1 MQFENEFAIEAPEDE
16 VWAALM
22 DIERVAPCMPG
33 AKVTEKR
40 SDSSFAATIKVK
52 LGPVTMNYAAD
63 LEVEDRNDAEHTAKM
78 TVAATET
85 RGQGNAEAE
94 VAMSATGEDAGTR
107 VRIVTD
113 LNLTGRAASMGQSL
127 IADVSA
133 MLVDRFAANLA
144 KMLAGEQEAGT
155 PRDPAGA
162 GAGTV
167 PPASGPAAGS
177 PAEAGLPIGPI
188 LIESATRQVRAHAA
202 EIGLFALAVAL
213 VALLRS
219 RR

>member
-1 MQFENEFAIEAPEDE
+1 MQFENEFAIDAPEDE

-63 LEVEDRNDAEHTAKM
+63 LEVEDRNDAEHTARM
-78 TVAATET
+78 TVTAKET

-94 VAMSATGEDAGTR
+94 VTMSVTGEEAGTR
-107 VRIVTD
+107 ARIVTD

-144 KMLAGEQEAGT
+144 KMLAGEQETET
-155 PRDPAGA
+155 PPAPAGA
-162 GAGTV
+162 GAV
-167 PPASGPAAGS
+167 PPASGPDAGS

-188 LIESATRQVRAHAA
+188 LLESATRQVRAHAA
-202 EIGLFALAVAL
+202 EISLFALVVAL